1 MLKNKW
7 RFNLKARNSYK
18 NLLTTIEKIIEIRCF
33 KSRRWVWTILKVN
46 SVQGDSS
53 APESDNLQQVKQQIL
68 NKEKEI
74 ELSHAK
80 TTSNSL
86 VSIKDSLLNN
96 NDVFNRIF
104 VDENLFASL
113 NEEEFFNRLST
124 VFKQGELT
132 KECLQKRGDVD
143 DVINAVTEK
152 QEIKHLINNQLE
164 KTKVLKGKLDDIK
177 DELFSDYHQDE
188 EETNY
193 PEIINF
199 FTTQQKD

>member
-7 RFNLKARNSYK
+7 RLNLKARNSYK
-18 NLLTTIEKIIEIRCF
+18 NLLTSTEKIIDIRCF
-33 KSRRWVWTILKVN
+33 KSQRWAWTSLKVN
-46 SVQGDSS
+46 SLKGDFS
-53 APESDNLQQVKQQIL
+53 APESDNLQLVKQQIT

-86 VSIKDSLLNN
+86 VSLKDSLLNN

-113 NEEEFFNRLST
+113 NEAEFFNRLST

-132 KECLQKRGDVD
+132 KECLQKRSDVD

-177 DELFSDYHQDE
+177 DELFSD
-188 EETNY
+188 
-193 PEIINF
+193 
-199 FTTQQKD
+199 